1 MDVKSSED
9 TSFVALMGEREQ
21 FIHSLR
27 MAGWTQIEAEYEW
40 DVRQSQ
46 ADATPDPGD
55 VTEEQQ

>member
-1 MDVKSSED
+1 
-9 TSFVALMGEREQ
+9 MGEREQ